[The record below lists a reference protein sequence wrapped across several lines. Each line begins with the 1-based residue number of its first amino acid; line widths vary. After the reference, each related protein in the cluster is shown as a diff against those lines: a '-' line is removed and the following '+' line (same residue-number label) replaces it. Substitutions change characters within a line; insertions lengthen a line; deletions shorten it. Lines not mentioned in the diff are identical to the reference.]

1 MEVVGVFEQGIVFG
15 IQIPEKEMG
24 IYFIFLGIKQFE
36 PFLSKIR
43 RKVNPGHKNRKTC
56 QTKNGFGL
64 SGIKPFGQFPFFPP
78 WGILTQSQD
87 KRRV

>member
-1 MEVVGVFEQGIVFG
+1 MEVVGVLEQGIVFG
-15 IQIPEKEMG
+15 IQIPEEDVG

-36 PFLSKIR
+36 PFSGKIR

-78 WGILTQSQD
+78 RGILTQSQD
-87 KRRV
+87 IRRF

>member
-1 MEVVGVFEQGIVFG
+1 MEVVGVLEQGIVFG
-15 IQIPEKEMG
+15 IQIPEEDVG

-36 PFLSKIR
+36 PFLRKITG
-43 RKVNPGHKNRKTC
+43 KVNPDHENRKTC

-64 SGIKPFGQFPFFPP
+64 SGIKTYGQFPFFPP